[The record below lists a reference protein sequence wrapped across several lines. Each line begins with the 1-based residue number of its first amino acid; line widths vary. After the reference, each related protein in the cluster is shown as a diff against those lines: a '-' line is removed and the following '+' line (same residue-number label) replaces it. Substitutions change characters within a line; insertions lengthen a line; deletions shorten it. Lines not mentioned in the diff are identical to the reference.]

1 MPRNTHHRQ
10 LDHEN
15 VDLDTN
21 LVLDGATATYSDQ
34 AVLHTVIS
42 DIDDRIDGVLP
53 GGFQV
58 VLGGGAGVISTGIA
72 LDVEMPFAGTITAAR
87 LFADQTGSIVVDV
100 WKDTY
105 ANYPPTVADTIT
117 AAAKP
122 TLSSA
127 DKYQDTTLTGWT
139 TAFAAGDTLRINV
152 DSATTVTRVTLAFRV
167 ARS

>member
-1 MPRNTHHRQ
+1 MARTTHHRTR
-10 LDHEN
+10 DH
-15 VDLDTN
+15 DGIDDDTN
-21 LVLDGATATYSDQ
+21 IVLDGATASYADQ
-34 AVLHTVIS
+34 AGLHTVIS
-42 DIDDRIDGVLP
+42 DIDDRIGGTLP
-53 GGFQV
+53 GGLQV
-58 VLGGGAGVISTGIA
+58 VIGGTSGAITAGVKA
-72 LDVEMPFAGTITAAR
+72 DVEMPFAGTITAAR

>member
-1 MPRNTHHRQ
+1 MTRTTHDIEN
-10 LDHEN
+10 DHFADLPDSR
-15 VDLDTN
+15 VDLS
-21 LVLDGATATYSDQ
+21 GATASYSSGAD
-34 AVLHTVIS
+34 LHTVIADLDS
-42 DIDDRIDGVLP
+42 RIGSALP
-53 GGFQV
+53 SGFEI
-58 VLGGGAGVISTGIA
+58 VLGGGGVPITAGVKA
-72 LDVEMPFAGTITAAR
+72 DVEMPFAGTITAAR